1 MGNWGWVGASPFGP
15 WQATRVSAF
24 FAPACT
30 SCACDHAGAR
40 SSRNKKA
47 ASRRPLPI
55 KASSAAERE
64 DEHAVATL
72 EVYLSIAAAAHC
84 DVLSFSDHVGHRLRV
99 RAGAAVEAPQLLA
112 GRRVE
117 RIEVAIALAEEEET
131 ARGGE

>member
-1 MGNWGWVGASPFGP
+1 MGNCGWVGALPLGP
-15 WQATRVSAF
+15 WHAPQVSAF

-72 EVYLSIAAAAHC
+72 EVYLSIAAAAHR
-84 DVLSFSDHVGHRLRV
+84 DVLRFAHHVGHGLRV
-99 RAGAAVEAPQLLA
+99 GAGAAIEAP
-112 GRRVE
+112 
-117 RIEVAIALAEEEET
+117 
-131 ARGGE
+131 